1 VTLRRALLLLLT
13 VFLTAPATAQQPA
26 PAVDLALVLAVD
38 ASGSVDRVRF
48 ELQKQGYV
56 AAFRHP
62 RVIAAIQSGP
72 NQSIAVVMMQWT
84 GPALQVIAVPW
95 TRISDAASANA
106 FADAVAAAP
115 RALFGGGTSISGA
128 IDTGRALL
136 FDNPYRASRRV
147 IDVSGDGANNRGR
160 PAALARDEAVRDGI
174 GINGLP
180 ILALEPDLD
189 RYYQQNV
196 IGGPGAFVV
205 VAKDFETFG
214 KAILKKLIAEIAGA
228 NPTVIP
234 GRAEGASPES
244 QATRLWQIPRGQCSH
259 ARAVAMDSGPSP
271 SDCPGMTNGYFN

>member
-1 VTLRRALLLLLT
+1 MRRALLLLLT
-13 VFLTAPATAQQPA
+13 VFLAAPAAAQQPANA

-56 AAFRHP
+56 AAFRHR
-62 RVIAAIQSGP
+62 RVIEAIQSGP
-72 NQSIAVVMMQWT
+72 TQSIAVIMMQWT

-95 TRISDAASANA
+95 TKISDAASANA

-136 FDNPYRASRRV
+136 FDNPFRAARRV

-160 PAALARDEAVRDGI
+160 AAALARDEAVRDGI

-189 RYYQQNV
+189 RYYELNV
-196 IGGPGAFVV
+196 VGGPGAFVI
-205 VAKDFETFG
+205 AARDFETFG
-214 KAILKKLIAEIAGA
+214 DAILKKLIAEIAGV
-228 NPTVIP
+228 NPAVIP
-234 GRAEGASPES
+234 GPSEARSPES
-244 QATRLWQIPRGQCSH
+244 ITTDGAALADISRPARTR
-259 ARAVAMDSGPSP
+259 
-271 SDCPGMTNGYFN
+271 